1 MSDSNSRNAVRPVK
15 RERPEG
21 EKTLFWHASG
31 CWAKKIRGQLKYFGN
46 GTYAA
51 ALDLYHQQAPDLH
64 AGRQPRDPSDPEHLT
79 VYVLCAKFLTV
90 KHAKVQTGELSQR
103 SLDDYAA
110 TCKLV
115 IKAFGKGRAVSD
127 LGPDDFQKLKKRMA
141 RTWGP
146 VRLGNE
152 INRVRI
158 VFRYGAEN
166 GYIPK
171 RIVFGEGFA
180 RPSKETLRKHRA
192 KQGLKLFTADEAR
205 RMLDAATLPLR
216 TMMYLGLNCALGNSD
231 VGSVAIGAFDLNAG
245 WLNFARVKTGID
257 RRTPLWPE
265 TVAAVREWLAVR
277 PTPTD
282 SQHDGLLFITKYG
295 QPWGIENRALS
306 NETRK
311 LLDSLGINGHRNF
324 YSLRHTFQTIA
335 DECRDFIAV
344 RRIMGRATTDI
355 ADDYRETVSDQRLM
369 DATEQV
375 RKWLFG

>member
-1 MSDSNSRNAVRPVK
+1 MSESNSRNAVRPVK

-21 EKTLFWHASG
+21 ETTLFWHASG

-46 GTYAA
+46 GTYAE
-51 ALDLYHQQAPDLH
+51 ALDLYNERAHDLH
-64 AGRQPRDPSDPEHLT
+64 AGRQPRDQEPDALT
-79 VYVLCAKFLTV
+79 VFTLCAKFLTV

-103 SLDDYAA
+103 SLEDYTA

-180 RPSKETLRKHRA
+180 RPSKKTLRKHRA
-192 KQGLKLFTADEAR
+192 AQGVKVFEAAELR
-205 RMLDAATLPLR
+205 RMLDAASQPLK
-216 TMMYLGLNCALGNSD
+216 TMILLGLNCALGNSD
-231 VGSVAIGAFDLNAG
+231 IGALPLSAANLDTG
-245 WLNFARVKTGID
+245 WLDFPRVKTGID
-257 RRTPLWPE
+257 RKIPLWDE
-265 TVAAVREWLAVR
+265 TIAAIREWLIVR
-277 PTPTD
+277 PAPLD
-282 SQHDGLLFITKYG
+282 AKHAGLLFITKYG
-295 QPWGIENRALS
+295 GPWSNSNRSLS

-311 LLDSLGINGHRNF
+311 LLDSLDINGHRNF
-324 YSLRHTFQTIA
+324 YCLRHGFQTIA
-335 DECRDFIAV
+335 EECGDLVAV
-344 RRIMGRATTDI
+344 RKVMGHTTKDI
-355 ADDYRETVSDQRLM
+355 AEDYRERVSDDRLRK
-369 DATEQV
+369 ATEHV
-375 RKWLFG
+375 RKWLYE